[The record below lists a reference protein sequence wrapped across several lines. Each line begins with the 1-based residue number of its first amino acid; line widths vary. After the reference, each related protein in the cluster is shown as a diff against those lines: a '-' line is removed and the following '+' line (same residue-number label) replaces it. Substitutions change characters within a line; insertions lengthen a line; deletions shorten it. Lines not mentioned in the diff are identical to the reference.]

1 MIMMMIIIII
11 IIIIIM
17 MIIIIVIV
25 KLGIKMR
32 MTTLVITMVD
42 VLVCYLT

>member
-11 IIIIIM
+11 IIMM

>member
-1 MIMMMIIIII
+1 MVLIII

-25 KLGIKMR
+25 I
-32 MTTLVITMVD
+32 VINCLSQSGDFSDGSTAGS
-42 VLVCYLT
+42 LRFG